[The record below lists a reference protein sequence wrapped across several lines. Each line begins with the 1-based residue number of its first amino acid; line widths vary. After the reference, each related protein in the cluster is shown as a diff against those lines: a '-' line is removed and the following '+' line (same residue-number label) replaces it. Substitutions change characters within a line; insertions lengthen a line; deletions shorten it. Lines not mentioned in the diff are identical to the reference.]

1 MEPQLCRLTTFV
13 NETNLSENKYKIMK
27 SLLDEIFDE
36 CHISNVIL
44 TYLYKNIFTENKIYS
59 LYQTGKQLTYFFNES
74 KFLEETANIH
84 EFIKRKKKIKTS
96 FKKKSNAKIKLKLK

>member
-1 MEPQLCRLTTFV
+1 MEPQLCRLTKFV
-13 NETNLSENKYKIMK
+13 NETNLSENKYKIIK

-59 LYQTGKQLTYFFNES
+59 MYQTGKQLTYFFNES
-74 KFLEETANIH
+74 KFLKNTENIH
-84 EFIKRKKKIKTS
+84 EFIKRKKKIKRS
-96 FKKKSNAKIKLKLK
+96 LKKKSNAKLKLK